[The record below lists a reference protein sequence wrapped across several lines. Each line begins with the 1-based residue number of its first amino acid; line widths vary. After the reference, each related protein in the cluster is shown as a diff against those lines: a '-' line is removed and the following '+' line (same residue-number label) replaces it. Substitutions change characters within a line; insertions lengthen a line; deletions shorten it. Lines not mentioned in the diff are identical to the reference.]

1 MVDGYGERKR
11 KRRKKKASSKKLLP
25 GEKVEVL
32 YSDEGLKGSWHV
44 GVVTNCGEFSRLVEY
59 TDLLSEDQHS
69 KLVEWIPV
77 SAAVEG
83 LDRTTPKDYRG
94 QIRPLP
100 PHCDIRQSELR
111 YGLCVDA
118 LVDDAWWEGVVFD
131 REDGSTERLV
141 FFPDQGDQ
149 HMISIDQL
157 RPTQVWD
164 EVSGHWKPRGEWL
177 LLQVLQILEQ
187 EDALPV
193 SVREIWYDL
202 RTMAAF
208 WDKIRV
214 WMFGSRSIWH
224 SLVEQLIQELQSVVH
239 GLPLAGSLPGYQLVD
254 VPMTFGDIDIPPK
267 DISCMEV
274 RNIQNNDVGLHTRL
288 DVTRSKFQCRK
299 LQTLENNSLFGCAD
313 SSCKRKCSHRRCSH
327 ASYLGLAVT
336 DMHQVT
342 KFHLLAAG
350 CDNEES
356 DSGEHCKSL
365 IKSCEAH
372 KEVEVQNMEFD
383 GANNQ
388 STRNGRGAEVNNIL
402 RQRGSK
408 TGNRRVG
415 KSWQPVNLEAE
426 FCPKAVELC
435 VYGSKDRDFP
445 TGRLEVTEKVKKH
458 LLALGWK
465 VEVKRDTMLRLRCI
479 SPEGKC
485 YYTLHKACCALI
497 DKLQK
502 KDQKCRKDKSSDL
515 SCLGC
520 NLCVSLPRTI
530 YSEPASLVQDP
541 PMHSCPS
548 KKCKRGSER
557 CTHDVVEFATS
568 MDAENNRTHAELC
581 TYSKMVDSNDPL
593 DSGTTEASP
602 LKILEEQQHYSAN
615 YSMLG
620 KKNLESYTE
629 ISPEDMNSKKSGCI
643 SFNVQFEDSNKEL
656 SLCRIQRPFT
666 AMACD
671 EFEES
676 TKLSHD
682 VAEKGSKIL
691 SKFSEQEPRF
701 GTLHAREPKKSE
713 RRRRMTYWSIPLKAL
728 RNKLK
733 QQSSCSQKSN
743 KRKASQALRRRYHES
758 RKRSQQV
765 VLSSTGQRF
774 ARTLLSMLIDN
785 NIVSPRQK
793 VRYIRK
799 RDGQVILEG
808 CITRDGI
815 KCKCCK
821 KLYGLSKFQ
830 AHAGGTNQNAAANIF
845 LKDGRSLSQCQM
857 QMVPSK
863 KVKSFSHPRLKSLYS
878 LCQSDT
884 ICSVCQYGGKLML
897 CDHCPSAFHPGCVA
911 LENAKQT
918 FSLIFNHKK
927 DYDMLV
933 TMLQIFL
940 CLRALLGQSK
950 PTSQEALSWTILRGG
965 EYAGIEQDHS
975 DVETTTGYY
984 SKLHVALNVLHECF
998 VTMIEPRTQSD
1009 LVADIL
1015 FNKESHEISESFWR
1029 SVLNFVE
1036 HFLVKKGNKE
1046 MKSDLNRLNFQGF
1059 YTMLLERG
1067 DEVISVATF
1076 RVYGEKVAEMPLVG
1090 TCAQYRRQGMC
1101 RLLLDELEK
1110 LLSSLGVERLLI
1122 PAVPE
1127 LLETWTTSFGFTKMS
1142 SFDRFK
1148 YLEYTLLNFQDTT
1161 MCQKLLRATS
1171 MVSKKS
1177 RGIHDQLTDGCSK
1190 NLENVDSDIHTP
1202 ISEAKQNTS
1211 LKFKFLRTFY
1221 ESNSKTDTSR
1231 KHLKALLCK
1240 L

>member
-1 MVDGYGERKR
+1 MGDGYGESKR
-11 KRRKKKASSKKLLP
+11 KRRKKKASSKKLLL

-44 GVVTNCGEFSRLVEY
+44 GVVINCGEFSRLVEY

-77 SAAVEG
+77 SPAVEG
-83 LDRTTPKDYRG
+83 LHRTTPKDYRG

-131 REDGSTERLV
+131 RKDGSTERLV

-157 RPTQVWD
+157 RPTQMWD

-187 EDALPV
+187 EGALPV

-208 WDKIRV
+208 WDKIRM

-224 SLVEQLIQELQSVVH
+224 SLVSQLIQELQSVVL
-239 GLPLAGSLPGYQLVD
+239 GKPLAGALPGCQLVD
-254 VPMTFGDIDIPPK
+254 APMNFGDIDIAPE

-274 RNIQNNDVGLHTRL
+274 RDIQNNDVGMHTRL
-288 DVTRSKFQCRK
+288 DVTTSKFQCRK

-313 SSCKRKCSHRRCSH
+313 SSCKTKCSHERCSH
-327 ASYLGLAVT
+327 ASYLGVAVP
-336 DMHQVT
+336 DMHQVA
-342 KFHLLAAG
+342 KFHLLPAG
-350 CDNEES
+350 CDNKES

-383 GANNQ
+383 GTNNH
-388 STRNGRGAEVNNIL
+388 STRNGTGAEVNNIL
-402 RQRGSK
+402 RQMGSE

-435 VYGSKDRDFP
+435 VYGSKDRYFP
-445 TGRLEVTEKVKKH
+445 TGKLEVIEKVKKH

-502 KDQKCRKDKSSDL
+502 KDQKCRNDKSSDL
-515 SCLGC
+515 CCLGC
-520 NLCVSLPRTI
+520 NLCVSLPRNI
-530 YSEPASLVQDP
+530 YSEPASLVRDP
-541 PMHSCPS
+541 PMHSFPS
-548 KKCKRGSER
+548 KKHERGSEH

-568 MDAENNRTHAELC
+568 MDAENNRTCTELRA
-581 TYSKMVDSNDPL
+581 YPKMVDSNDQL

-602 LKILEEQQHYSAN
+602 LKILEEQQHCGASC
-615 YSMLG
+615 SMLR
-620 KKNLESYTE
+620 KKNLESSTE
-629 ISPEDMNSKKSGCI
+629 ISPEDMNSKKSGCL

-676 TKLSHD
+676 TRLSRD
-682 VAEKGSKIL
+682 VAEKGSKIVSNFL
-691 SKFSEQEPRF
+691 EQEPRF
-701 GTLHAREPKKSE
+701 GTLHVRELKKSE
-713 RRRRMTYWSIPLKAL
+713 RRRTTYLSIPLKAL
-728 RNKLK
+728 RSKLK
-733 QQSSCSQKSN
+733 QRSSCSQKSN
-743 KRKASQALRRRYHES
+743 KGKASQALRQRYHES
-758 RKRSQQV
+758 RKRSQEV
-765 VLSSTGQRF
+765 VLSSTGQHF
-774 ARTLLSMLIDN
+774 ARTPLSMLIDN
-785 NIVSPRQK
+785 NIILPRQK
-793 VRYIRK
+793 VHYIRK
-799 RDGQVILEG
+799 RDGQVMLEG
-808 CITRDGI
+808 CITRGGI

-830 AHAGGTNQNAAANIF
+830 AHAGGTNQKAAACIF
-845 LKDGRSLSQCQM
+845 LKDGRSLLQCQM
-857 QMVPSK
+857 QMVPGT

-878 LCQSDT
+878 LCRSDT

-911 LENAKQT
+911 LEDVPKGKW
-918 FSLIFNHKK
+918 FCPSCRCGICGSSDFNCDTKEFTDKTILYCDQCEREYHVGCLRKRGMSRLEN
-927 DYDMLV
+927 YPAGNWFCSN
-933 TMLQIFL
+933 TCSEIFL
-940 CLRALLGQSK
+940 CLHALLGQSK
-950 PTSQEALSWTILRGG
+950 PTSQEALSWTILRGSG
-965 EYAGIEQDHS
+965 YAGIEQDHS

-984 SKLHVALNVLHECF
+984 SKLHVALNILHECF

-1009 LVADIL
+1009 LIADIL
-1015 FNKESHEISESFWR
+1015 FNKES
-1029 SVLNFVE
+1029 
-1036 HFLVKKGNKE
+1036 
-1046 MKSDLNRLNFQGF
+1046 DLNRLNFWGF

-1076 RVYGEKVAEMPLVG
+1076 RVYGDKVAEMPLIG
-1090 TCAQYRRQGMC
+1090 TRVQYRRQGMC

-1142 SFDRFK
+1142 SLDRVK

-1161 MCQKLLRATS
+1161 MCQKLLRAAS

-1177 RGIHDQLTDGCSK
+1177 RGIHDQLPDGCSK
-1190 NLENVDSDIHTP
+1190 NLENVDSDIHIP
-1202 ISEAKQNTS
+1202 ISEVAEMTEPIK
-1211 LKFKFLRTFY
+1211 
-1221 ESNSKTDTSR
+1221 
-1231 KHLKALLCK
+1231 K
-1240 L
+1240 LMYFCI